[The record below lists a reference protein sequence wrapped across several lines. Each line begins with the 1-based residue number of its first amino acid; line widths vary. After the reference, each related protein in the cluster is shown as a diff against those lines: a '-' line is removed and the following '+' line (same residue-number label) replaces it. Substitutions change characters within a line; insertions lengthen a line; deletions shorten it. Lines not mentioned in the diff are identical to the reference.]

1 MIQKKLQRFLLEV
14 IYRAWKQILIHL
26 EVLALQR
33 LVVMKRSHILKQNCN
48 FRLQV
53 CLDMY
58 EVLVNT
64 RRLRV
69 NVKILYGSLVTKGF
83 MEDQSTNT
91 NILKIYPFNA

>member
-26 EVLALQR
+26 EVLARQR

-58 EVLVNT
+58 ELLVNT

-69 NVKILYGSLVTKGF
+69 NVTEGF
-83 MEDQSTNT
+83 MEDQSSNT
-91 NILKIYPFNA
+91 NILKIYAFNA